1 MYELEYLKGYMHPF
15 HENVGTFP
23 EALIDL
29 CRLISSNI
37 CQMSYTYMYT
47 RSLGALRAPTSSL
60 RPFGP
65 A

>member
-37 CQMSYTYMYT
+37 CKLSYELYTY
-47 RSLGALRAPTSSL
+47 SSNY
-60 RPFGP
+60 
-65 A
+65 